1 MFYTALT
8 PPDLQRRET
17 LSWVPTKIYL
27 KDPVAIDG
35 VGEEPTVGIREHKQI
50 EQSQELL
57 QPTIRDLSII

>member
-17 LSWVPTKIYL
+17 LSWVPTIIYL

-35 VGEEPTVGIREHKQI
+35 VGEEPTVGIREHK
-50 EQSQELL
+50 
-57 QPTIRDLSII
+57 